1 MNNRQKT
8 EEKVFSYMEKHSMTS
23 PGHRIVVGVSGGADS
38 VCLLFVLLEY
48 AKRVPL
54 KLAAVHINHGIR
66 QDAGE
71 DAAFVE
77 MLCRQEGVPFFLR
90 EVDVNAFADSEKC
103 SAEEAGRILRY
114 RAFQEIAAAL
124 PADRIAVAHN
134 GNDLAETT
142 LFHLFRG
149 SGLKGLCGIPPV
161 REEIIRPLLCLQR
174 DEIEGYLKERGIIF
188 RTDSTNLEDDY
199 TRNRIRHY
207 VLPFAQE
214 RVSAGAVAHICHTT
228 ELLSEVEEYLEQQ
241 TEEAMSRCVEIQRI
255 DMTSLEGDVGNG
267 AENDA
272 GNDVRD
278 GAGNNAGDS
287 AENDARNNVGEDA
300 GNNAEG
306 RESGSFRFLID
317 VELFG
322 KLHGAIQKRLLL
334 RLIKMLS
341 PGHRDIAAVHV
352 EEVLT
357 LFEKEGNPALNLPF
371 DIIAER
377 SYGQVLLWKRAKAAG
392 DGLTDM
398 EIRVELPQ
406 GETKQPVFYEMG
418 DFGQAEISVF
428 FLKKGKKIP
437 QNQCTKWFDC
447 DKIMES
453 PILRF
458 RRTGDFFCIAD
469 GHGGMVRKIL
479 KDYMITEK
487 IPRRDR
493 GNVPLL
499 AEGNHVLWLMG
510 YRISEYYKINENTK
524 RVLQV
529 KLLSSCLDSGTEEK
543 DGGTHQG
550 TFIGKGSRRQD
561 SDDR

>member
-1 MNNRQKT
+1 MRYIFHMNNQQKT
-8 EEKVFSYMEKHSMTS
+8 EEKVFSYMEKHNMTS
-23 PGHRIVVGVSGGADS
+23 PGHSIVAGVSGGADS

-54 KLAAVHINHGIR
+54 KLAAVHVNHGLR
-66 QDAGE
+66 PDAGE

-77 MLCRQEGVPFFLR
+77 SLCRQEGVPFFLK
-90 EVDVNAFADSEKC
+90 EVDVNAFAASEKC
-103 SAEEAGRILRY
+103 SAEEAGRLLRY
-114 RAFQEIAAAL
+114 RAFRETAASL
-124 PADRIAVAHN
+124 SADRIAVAHN

-174 DEIEGYLKERGIIF
+174 DEIERYLKERGISF

-207 VLPFAQE
+207 VLPYAQE
-214 RVSAGAVAHICHTT
+214 QVSSGAVAHICRTT

-241 TEEAMSRCVEIQRI
+241 TKEAMSHCVEIQGIEAVSSRDI
-255 DMTSLEGDVGNG
+255 TGDKTRDITGDRTGDRSRDMTGDRTGDKTGDIAEDRGNG
-267 AENDA
+267 P
-272 GNDVRD
+272 
-278 GAGNNAGDS
+278 
-287 AENDARNNVGEDA
+287 
-300 GNNAEG
+300 
-306 RESGSFRFLID
+306 FRFLIN

-334 RLIKMLS
+334 WLIKMLS
-341 PGHRDIAAVHV
+341 PGYRDIAAVHV

-357 LFEKEGNPALNLPF
+357 LFEKEGNPALDLPF
-371 DIIAER
+371 GITAER
-377 SYGQVLLWKRAKAAG
+377 SYGQVLLWRGAKAVG
-392 DGLTDM
+392 DSLTDM
-398 EIRVELPQ
+398 ELWVELPS
-406 GETKQPVFYEMG
+406 GETKQPLVYELG

-428 FLKKGKKIP
+428 FLKKGQKIP

-469 GHGGMVRKIL
+469 GHGGMVRKML

-493 GNVPLL
+493 GKVPLL

-529 KLLSSCLDSGTEEK
+529 KLLCSCLDGGTEEK

-550 TFIGKGSRRQD
+550 TFIGKGS
-561 SDDR
+561 

>member
-1 MNNRQKT
+1 
-8 EEKVFSYMEKHSMTS
+8 MTS
-23 PGHRIVVGVSGGADS
+23 PGSSIVVGVSGGADS

-54 KLAAVHINHGIR
+54 KLAAVHINHGLR
-66 QDAGE
+66 PDAGD

-77 MLCRQEGVPFFLR
+77 KLCRQEGIPFFLR
-90 EVDVNAFADSEKC
+90 EVDVNAFAASEKY

-114 RAFQEIAAAL
+114 RAFREIAAFL
-124 PADRIAVAHN
+124 SADRIAVAHN
-134 GNDLAETT
+134 GNDQAETIM
-142 LFHLFRG
+142 FHLFRG
-149 SGLKGLCGIPPV
+149 SGPRGLCGIPPV

-174 DEIEGYLKERGIIF
+174 DEIEGYLKKRGITF
-188 RTDSTNLEDDY
+188 CTDNTNLEDDY

-214 RVSAGAVAHICHTT
+214 QVSSGAVAHICHTA

-241 TEEAMSRCVEIQRI
+241 TEEAVSQCVEVHFS
-255 DMTSLEGDVGNG
+255 DNTGC
-267 AENDA
+267 
-272 GNDVRD
+272 
-278 GAGNNAGDS
+278 
-287 AENDARNNVGEDA
+287 
-300 GNNAEG
+300 
-306 RESGSFRFLID
+306 RECDSFRFLID

-322 KLHGAIQKRLLL
+322 RLHGAIQKRLLL

-341 PGHRDIAAVHV
+341 PGHKNIAAVHV
-352 EEVLT
+352 EEVLL

-371 DIIAER
+371 GITAER
-377 SYGQVLLWKRAKAAG
+377 SYGQVLLCRSKKGAK
-392 DGLTDM
+392 DGPTDM
-398 EIRVELPQ
+398 EVRVELPR
-406 GETKQPVFYEMG
+406 GETKRPMVYEMG
-418 DFGQAEISVF
+418 NFGEAEISVF
-428 FLKKGKKIP
+428 FLKKGQKIP

-453 PILRF
+453 LVLRF

-469 GHGGMVRKIL
+469 GHGGMIRKVL

-499 AEGNHVLWLMG
+499 ADGNHVLWLTG

-543 DGGTHQG
+543 DGGTHQS
-550 TFIGKGSRRQD
+550 TIIGKGSR
-561 SDDR
+561 

>member
-1 MNNRQKT
+1 MDNRQKT

-23 PGHRIVVGVSGGADS
+23 PGCTIVVGVSGGADS

-48 AKRVPL
+48 AKKMPL
-54 KLAAVHINHGIR
+54 KLLAVHVNHGLR
-66 QDAGE
+66 PDAGE

-77 MLCRQEGVPFFLR
+77 RLCRQEGVPFFLR
-90 EVDVNAFADSEKC
+90 EADVNAFADNEKC
-103 SAEEAGRILRY
+103 STEEAGRMLRY
-114 RAFQEIAAAL
+114 RAFREIAASL
-124 PADRIAVAHN
+124 SADRIAVAHN

-174 DEIEGYLKERGIIF
+174 DEIEGYLKERGISF

-214 RVSAGAVAHICHTT
+214 QVSAGSVAHIFRTA
-228 ELLSEVEEYLEQQ
+228 EILSEVEEYLEQQ
-241 TEEAMSRCVEIQRI
+241 TEEAMSQCVKMQLI
-255 DMTSLEGDVGNG
+255 DMVSFEDNIK
-267 AENDA
+267 DSA
-272 GNDVRD
+272 GNAVRNNVRD
-278 GAGNNAGDS
+278 GAGNAAGNNVRDGVGNNAGD
-287 AENDARNNVGEDA
+287 D
-300 GNNAEG
+300 AEG
-306 RESGSFRFLID
+306 RESASFRFLID

-322 KLHGAIQKRLLL
+322 GLHGAIQKRLIL

-357 LFEKEGNPALNLPF
+357 LFEKEGNPVLNLPF
-371 DIIAER
+371 SITAER
-377 SYGQVLLWKRAKAAG
+377 SYGQVLLLRGAKVSD

-398 EIRVELPQ
+398 EIRVELPR
-406 GETKQPVFYEMG
+406 GGTKQPVVYEIG
-418 DFGQAEISVF
+418 DFGKAEVSVF
-428 FLKKGKKIP
+428 FLKKGQKIP
-437 QNQCTKWFDC
+437 QNQYTKWFDC

-453 PILRF
+453 PVLRF
-458 RRTGDFFCIAD
+458 RRAGDFFFIAD
-469 GHGGMVRKIL
+469 GHGGMARKKL

-493 GNVPLL
+493 GSVFLL

-529 KLLSSCLDSGTEEK
+529 KLLSSCLVSETEEK

-550 TFIGKGSRRQD
+550 TFTGKGS
-561 SDDR
+561 

>member
-8 EEKVFSYMEKHSMTS
+8 EEKVFSYMEKHNMTS
-23 PGHRIVVGVSGGADS
+23 PGHSIVVGISGGADS

-54 KLAAVHINHGIR
+54 KLAAVHVNHGIR
-66 QDAGE
+66 QDAGD

-77 MLCRQEGVPFFLR
+77 RLCRQEGVPFFLR
-90 EVDVNAFADSEKC
+90 EVDVNAFADNEKC

-114 RAFQEIAAAL
+114 RAFREIAVSL
-124 PADRIAVAHN
+124 SADRIAVAHN

-149 SGLKGLCGIPPV
+149 SGLKGLCGISPV

-174 DEIEGYLKERGIIF
+174 DEIEEYLKERGISF
-188 RTDSTNLEDDY
+188 CTDSTNLGDDY

-214 RVSAGAVAHICHTT
+214 QVSSGAVAHICHTA

-241 TEEAMSRCVEIQRI
+241 TEEAMSQCVEIQRVYV
-255 DMTSLEGDVGNG
+255 TSANDNAVGNATG
-267 AENDA
+267 DA
-272 GNDVRD
+272 TDDGN
-278 GAGNNAGDS
+278 GP
-287 AENDARNNVGEDA
+287 
-300 GNNAEG
+300 
-306 RESGSFRFLID
+306 FRFLID
-317 VELFG
+317 VELFRN
-322 KLHGAIQKRLLL
+322 LHVTIQKRLLL
-334 RLIKMLS
+334 RLIKALS
-341 PGHRDIAAVHV
+341 PGHRDIASVHV

-357 LFEKEGNPALNLPF
+357 LFEKEGNSTLNLPF
-371 DIIAER
+371 GITAER
-377 SYGQVLLWKRAKAAG
+377 SYGQVLLCRGSWMESGTVGA
-392 DGLTDM
+392 GLTDM
-398 EIRVELPQ
+398 EIRVELPK
-406 GETKQPVFYEMG
+406 GETNQPMVYEIG
-418 DFGQAEISVF
+418 DLGQAEISVF
-428 FLKKGKKIP
+428 FLKKGQKIP
-437 QNQCTKWFDC
+437 QNQYTKWFDC

-453 PILRF
+453 PVLRF

-499 AEGNHVLWLMG
+499 AERDHVLWLMG

-529 KLLSSCLDSGTEEK
+529 KLLSSCLVSGTEEK
-543 DGGTHQG
+543 DGGTHQS

-561 SDDR
+561 SGDR

>member
-1 MNNRQKT
+1 
-8 EEKVFSYMEKHSMTS
+8 MEKHNMTS
-23 PGHRIVVGVSGGADS
+23 PGYSIVVGVSGGADS

-54 KLAAVHINHGIR
+54 KLAAVHVNHGIR

-77 MLCRQEGVPFFLR
+77 RLCRQEGVPFFLR
-90 EVDVNAFADSEKC
+90 VVDVNTFADSEKC

-114 RAFQEIAAAL
+114 RAFREIAAFL
-124 PADRIAVAHN
+124 SADRIAVAHN

-149 SGLKGLCGIPPV
+149 SGLKGLCGIPPI

-174 DEIEGYLKERGIIF
+174 DEIEGYLKERGIF
-188 RTDSTNLEDDY
+188 FCTDSTNLEDDY

-214 RVSAGAVAHICHTT
+214 QVSSGAVGHICHTA

-241 TEEAMSRCVEIQRI
+241 TEEAMSQCVEIQRI
-255 DMTSLEGDVGNG
+255 EV
-267 AENDA
+267 
-272 GNDVRD
+272 
-278 GAGNNAGDS
+278 DS
-287 AENDARNNVGEDA
+287 SEEKTETGE
-300 GNNAEG
+300 
-306 RESGSFRFLID
+306 SCPFRFLVD
-317 VELFG
+317 VALFG
-322 KLHGAIQKRLLL
+322 KHHGAIQKRLLL
-334 RLIKMLS
+334 RLIKALS

-371 DIIAER
+371 GITAER
-377 SYGQVLLWKRAKAAG
+377 SYGQVLLWRGLQRGAETVG

-398 EIRVELPQ
+398 EIHVELPE
-406 GETKQPVFYEMG
+406 GETKQPVVYEMG
-418 DFGQAEISVF
+418 DLGQAEISVF
-428 FLKKGKKIP
+428 FLKKGQKIP
-437 QNQCTKWFDC
+437 QNQYTKWFDC

-453 PILRF
+453 PVLRF

-469 GHGGMVRKIL
+469 GHGGMFQKVL

-493 GNVPLL
+493 SNVPLL

-529 KLLSSCLDSGTEEK
+529 KLLSSCLVSGTEEK
-543 DGGTHQG
+543 DGGTHQD

-561 SDDR
+561 SGDR